1 MTLFLLVFSLG
12 LILAFS
18 ELEALEILGSKLKP
32 SLTTGLKRL
41 SFLISLVF
49 FAGLWGYGFFLFGKL
64 FSPTMYLFVRLSGL
78 IIVLLGLSVM
88 GVLDA
93 PLMSRLKLARPL
105 KMNKTKNPFLL
116 GFYVMISWLSYLS
129 MSFFGVLLLASGASK
144 ATFAVGLGE
153 VFVLGFSL
161 GSYFKSTSHLNFNQK
176 VGVFVKKRIGIGIL
190 LIVLGAM
197 VFFGYSSLS
206 SYLSVPK
213 EGTASTEKA
222 PSENAKKSLEPAK
235 PISLKDKDG
244 KLVSLSDYKG
254 KTIFLNFWATWCH
267 ACEKEMPDMEAL
279 YKDYGKNENEVV
291 FLSVAMPDGKGD
303 VTPDE
308 LRAFIKEKGYTFPV
322 LFDEKGE
329 AFRDYGI
336 RALPTTYMITASGEV
351 YGYVPGAMT
360 KEIMTKVIEDTKGY
374 QN

>member
-1 MTLFLLVFSLG
+1 MVIFLLVFSLG
-12 LILAFS
+12 FFLAFS
-18 ELEALEILGSKLKP
+18 ELEALEPLASRLKP

-41 SFLISLVF
+41 SFFISLVF

-64 FSPTMYLFVRLSGL
+64 FSPMMYLFVRLSGVVIL
-78 IIVLLGLSVM
+78 FLGLSVM
-88 GVLDA
+88 GILDA
-93 PLMSRLKLARPL
+93 PVMSCLKLARPL
-105 KMNKTKNPFLL
+105 KRKVQKNPFLL
-116 GFYVMISWLSYLS
+116 GFFVMLSWLSYLS
-129 MSFFGVLLLASGASK
+129 MSFFGVLLLASGARASV
-144 ATFAVGLGE
+144 FALALGAIFAIGFGLGLYLRGH
-153 VFVLGFSL
+153 FN
-161 GSYFKSTSHLNFNQK
+161 LNFNQK
-176 VGVFVKKRIGIGIL
+176 VGIFMKKRIGIGLL

-206 SYLSVPK
+206 SYLSLSK
-213 EGTASTEKA
+213 EGTVSTENA
-222 PSENAKKSLEPAK
+222 PSEGAKKALSLAK

-244 KLVSLSDYKG
+244 KLISLSDYKG
-254 KTIFLNFWATWCH
+254 KTVFLNFWATWCH

-291 FLSVAMPDGKGD
+291 FLSVALPDGKGD

-329 AFRDYGI
+329 AFQAYGI